1 MMVSLAW
8 PRVGLRGWSMWGR
21 HDGQRVM
28 KAEHAWVGGVHVG
41 MESEGHVWSVGVTF
55 VRPVH

>member
-1 MMVSLAW
+1 
-8 PRVGLRGWSMWGR
+8 MWGR

-28 KAEHAWVGGVHVG
+28 KAEHAWVGGEHVG